1 MTSTSF
7 FVSPPDASLLEKFLK
22 EISGDMLVLVASY
35 DDPGTK

>member
-7 FVSPPDASLLEKFLK
+7 FLPPTDANLLVKFLK
-22 EISGDMLVLVASY
+22 GIPEGTLVLVASY